1 MLCGSGELVKY
12 LQSASTIGRQERVL
26 QAGGGPLSD
35 NSANM
40 TSSGFLVLS
49 ASKPLAIFSDFDGT
63 IACPDTLNFLA
74 ETFAGPEFRQGI
86 GKRIASGELSLRDG
100 IQQEVAL
107 IQGTLEEILSYLRKH
122 VEIDKAFPAFAAW
135 CCKENIPL
143 TILSA
148 GIKDIIEDL
157 LRPYSLKQVKV
168 LANPLRIDQG
178 KWSLQFLDETPWG
191 HDKSRAVR
199 QAKAEGYC
207 VVYLGDGL
215 SDRGAARIADLV
227 FAKAGL
233 ARYCAEQQIPHKAF
247 ADFHEVQRELV
258 LFLRP

>member
-1 MLCGSGELVKY
+1 MT
-12 LQSASTIGRQERVL
+12 ASSFSVL
-26 QAGGGPLSD
+26 G
-35 NSANM
+35 
-40 TSSGFLVLS
+40 TSQ
-49 ASKPLAIFSDFDGT
+49 PLAIFSDFDGT
-63 IACPDTLNFLA
+63 IVHPDTLNFLA
-74 ETFAGPEFRQGI
+74 ETFSSAEFRHGI

-122 VEIDKAFPAFAAW
+122 VEIDKAFPSFAQW
-135 CCKENIPL
+135 CCEEKIPL

-148 GIKDIIEDL
+148 GIKDIIENL
-157 LRPYSLKQVKV
+157 LRPYNLEQVKV

-178 KWSLQFLDETPWG
+178 RWSLQFLDETPWG

-199 QAKAEGYC
+199 QAKAEGHC

-233 ARYCAEQQIPHKAF
+233 ARYCAEQQIPHKVF
-247 ADFHEVQRELV
+247 ANFHEVQREL
-258 LFLRP
+258 LPLLRP